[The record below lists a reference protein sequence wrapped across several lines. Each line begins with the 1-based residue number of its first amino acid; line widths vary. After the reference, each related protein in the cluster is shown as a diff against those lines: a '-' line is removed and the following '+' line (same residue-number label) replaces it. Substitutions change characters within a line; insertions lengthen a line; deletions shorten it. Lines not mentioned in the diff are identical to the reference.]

1 MITDE
6 ELTPI
11 DLSDFWE
18 DEEDST
24 EAPEPTVRSGGV
36 DPDYIQRHIDRIPH
50 YGDDSRY
57 RLASHLDM
65 FEHLNPNG
73 TLTPEQREAVDNFAI
88 GYQALPE
95 EESEGGEMDFPECQY
110 AMLGLDLGSA
120 IELGDSWRRG
130 EYLPAIGHAE
140 ADNLSNRLNQMQNRR
155 DALRK

>member
-6 ELTPI
+6 DLTPI

-18 DEEDST
+18 DEDAET
-24 EAPEPTVRSGGV
+24 EAPELTARTGGV

-65 FEHLNPNG
+65 FENLAPDGSLND
-73 TLTPEQREAVDNFAI
+73 EQRQAVDNFAI
-88 GYQALPE
+88 GWQAIPE
-95 EESEGGEMDFPECQY
+95 DESEGGDMDFPECQY
-110 AMLGLDLGSA
+110 VAVGLDLGSA

-130 EYLPAIGHAE
+130 EWLPVIGHPE

>member
-6 ELTPI
+6 
-11 DLSDFWE
+11 DLVPFEFSDFFD
-18 DEEDST
+18 DEEAET
-24 EAPEPTVRSGGV
+24 EAPEPATSQTV

-65 FEHLNPNG
+65 FENLNPDG
-73 TLTPEQREAVDNFAI
+73 SLTAEQREAVDNFAI
-88 GYQALPE
+88 GYQYQAEAEPD
-95 EESEGGEMDFPECQY
+95 GEMDFPECQY
-110 AMLGLDLGSA
+110 VAVGLDLGSA

-130 EYLPAIGHAE
+130 EFLPDIGHPE

-155 DALRK
+155 DALEK

>member
-18 DEEDST
+18 DDDT
-24 EAPEPTVRSGGV
+24 EAEAPSSQMIE
-36 DPDYIQRHIDRIPH
+36 PDYIKRHIQRIPY

-65 FEHLNPNG
+65 FENLNPDG
-73 TLTPEQREAVDNFAI
+73 SLTAEQRQAVDNFAH
-88 GYQALPE
+88 GWQALPDGE
-95 EESEGGEMDFPECQY
+95 DCSGCEMDFPECQY
-110 AMLGLDLGSA
+110 VAVGLDLGSA

-130 EYLPAIGHAE
+130 EFLPDVGHPAG
-140 ADNLSNRLNQMQNRR
+140 DRVTNRLNQMQNRR
-155 DALRK
+155 DALDK